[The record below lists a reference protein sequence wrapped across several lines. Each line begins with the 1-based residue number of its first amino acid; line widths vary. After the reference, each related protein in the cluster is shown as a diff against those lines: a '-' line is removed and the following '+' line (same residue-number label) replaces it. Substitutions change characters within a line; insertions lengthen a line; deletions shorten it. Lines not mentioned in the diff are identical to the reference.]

1 MSLGFNQAYDLY
13 LYIDLGLPQCVCV
26 CVCVFSSYENAP
38 SLSDHSYNLE
48 LQAQL
53 FYPGKTSLLSA

>member
-1 MSLGFNQAYDLY
+1 MSFGFNQACDLY

-26 CVCVFSSYENAP
+26 WFFVFFFSSYENAP
-38 SLSDHSYNLE
+38 SLSDHSYNPE

-53 FYPGKTSLLSA
+53 FYPS